1 MQFANERKSCT
12 SLSFYAY
19 VPPLYIVSIL
29 FTRVKFTRQL
39 KSTQSPLWSGETE
52 MRLDQ
57 GRVAHFQQKMSMTA
71 GLVGRLITAVCS
83 LQHVK
88 FVRASR
94 STTI

>member
-1 MQFANERKSCT
+1 
-12 SLSFYAY
+12 
-19 VPPLYIVSIL
+19 
-29 FTRVKFTRQL
+29 
-39 KSTQSPLWSGETE
+39 

-57 GRVAHFQQKMSMTA
+57 GRVAHFSQKTCMTDA
-71 GLVGRLITAVCS
+71 GIVGRLITAVCS